1 MFRLL
6 LMLASISSAHFLVR
20 YPAWRGNTLPT
31 QFTFPCGGLPRSTN
45 RSAWPV
51 NGGAMSILP
60 LQHPFAFTEVNIA
73 LGNNINETGP
83 DKALN
88 NPFSRVLVPMFNMT
102 GWNETYCIP
111 MVPIPRDMTH
121 EVKDGVNATIQVI
134 QLTPTGASLY
144 NCLDITFSDTEADRF
159 ANPKIWDQF
168 CYNGTGMAGFKL
180 GEIGS
185 SVNNTVVASGAIL
198 KPRAA
203 MLWTALIGLVG
214 MEML

>member
-1 MFRLL
+1 
-6 LMLASISSAHFLVR
+6 
-20 YPAWRGNTLPT
+20 
-31 QFTFPCGGLPRSTN
+31 
-45 RSAWPV
+45 
-51 NGGAMSILP
+51 
-60 LQHPFAFTEVNIA
+60 
-73 LGNNINETGP
+73 
-83 DKALN
+83 
-88 NPFSRVLVPMFNMT
+88 
-102 GWNETYCIP
+102 

-144 NCLDITFSDTEADRF
+144 NVSLHASKFPVNFFLSFLFLTSAGKQCLDITFSDTEADRF